1 MNNTFLNTVDDDFIK
16 LLDDMESIFPGILN
30 LEGIGEQLD
39 INAFS
44 QEYFKSYTTADVSVD
59 ANSNV
64 GDTDVISYNKEAV
77 KPFHRFNS
85 LFCLWKKVKKLEG
98 KEIAD
103 TMVTEQL
110 LGQIYINDLHG
121 ASSLPYCFNYS
132 TYDIM
137 TQGLSPVK
145 KIKSVPP
152 KYLYSFKSQLEQFVI
167 IASNSTLGATG
178 LADLFIVIAHYVKNI
193 LDTKS
198 DAGFHFATKEDCWKY
213 VEENLVSFIYT
224 INQPMRGEQSAF
236 TNVSVYD
243 KNFLEKYV
251 ENYPNEEGELP
262 DIDII
267 MQIQEL
273 YLDVMNKEL
282 KRTPIT
288 FPVTTA
294 CFSIDENNKILD
306 EDFLKLISEKN
317 QDFGFINIYCGS
329 TATLSSCCRLRS
341 NIENE
346 YFNSLGSSASKIG
359 SLGVVTINLPH
370 LAYICE
376 NEDDFI
382 ERLSSLVD
390 LTATIN
396 NARRNI
402 IKDKVEIG
410 AHPLYS
416 LGFIDMNKQYSTTGL
431 VGIYETLE
439 ILGYDILTKE
449 GQDFVLKILSTVN
462 NRVDINQAKYSTP
475 HNVEQVPAENMAVK
489 LPKKDT
495 FLKINKNNYTLYS
508 NQFIPLVVNTDL
520 INRIKLQGMFDSHF
534 SGGAIC
540 HLNVENKVSADTQ
553 AKLIRTAALLGVVY
567 FAINLNLLECKHHHM
582 TVGHSNK
589 CSICGDE
596 IINSFTRVVGFLTNT
611 KNWNK
616 VRREEDY
623 PNRVFYRE
631 IEDKDINLNK

>member
-1 MNNTFLNTVDDDFIK
+1 MRNTFLNTVDKDFIK
-16 LLDDMESIFPGILN
+16 ILDEMESKYPGILD
-30 LEGIGEQLD
+30 LEGIGKQLD
-39 INAFS
+39 INTFS
-44 QEYFKSYTTADVSVD
+44 QEYFKSFTTADVSVD

-64 GDTDVISYNKEAV
+64 GDVDVISYNKEAV

-85 LFCLWKKVKKLEG
+85 LYCLWKKVKKLEG
-98 KEIAD
+98 IEKANEMI
-103 TMVTEQL
+103 TQQL
-110 LGQIYINDLHG
+110 LGQIYICDLHG

-145 KIKSVPP
+145 KIKSVAP

-178 LADLFIVIAHYVKNI
+178 LADLFIVMSHYVKNI

-198 DAGFHFATKEDCWKY
+198 DAGFHFASEEDCWKY
-213 VEENLVSFIYT
+213 VKENIVSFIYT

-236 TNVSVYD
+236 TNVSVFD
-243 KNFLEKYV
+243 KYFLEKYV
-251 ENYPNEEGELP
+251 DNYPNEEGELP
-262 DIDII
+262 NIDII
-267 MQIQEL
+267 MKIQEL
-273 YLDVMNKEL
+273 YLDVMNEEL
-282 KRTPIT
+282 QRTPIT

-294 CFSIDENNKILD
+294 CFSINENNEIQD
-306 EDFLKLISEKN
+306 EEFLKMISEKN
-317 QDFGFINIYCGS
+317 QYFGFINIYCGS

-341 NIENE
+341 NTDNE

-370 LAYICE
+370 LAY
-376 NEDDFI
+376 
-382 ERLSSLVD
+382 LSDNKEEFLNKLSDLVD
-390 LTATIN
+390 LTASIN
-396 NARRNI
+396 NSRRNI
-402 IKDKVEIG
+402 ILDKVEAG
-410 AHPLYS
+410 AHPLYT
-416 LGFIDMNKQYSTTGL
+416 LGFIDINKQYSTTGL
-431 VGIYETLE
+431 TGLYEALE

-449 GQDFVLKILSTVN
+449 GQDFTLKILEVVN
-462 NRVDINQAKYSTP
+462 NRVDINQKKYSSP

-495 FLKINKNNYTLYS
+495 FIGINKNNYNLYS
-508 NQFIPLVVNTDL
+508 NQFIPLVANTDL
-520 INRIKLQGMFDSHF
+520 INRIKLQGLFDSHF

-540 HLNVENKVSADTQ
+540 HLNVENKVSPESQ
-553 AKLIRTAALLGVVY
+553 ARLIRTAALLGVVY
-567 FAINLNLLECKHHHM
+567 FAINLNLLECENHHM
-582 TVGHSNK
+582 TVGHNTK
-589 CSICGDE
+589 CSICGKD

-623 PNRVFYRE
+623 HNRVFYDNISE
-631 IEDKDINLNK
+631 EDLNK